1 MNDIVSSP
9 APAPCAPGTHTTSTT
24 AVSFNIRWLGL
35 TWEVAAIWYVILV
48 VACVSA
54 LAVFDS
60 ARVAELDG
68 VRRERLS
75 LFLSDLREKIET
87 DIRLGFDMGE
97 DRGAQARID
106 ELIRKDKSLRS
117 IEIFDI
123 SGKSR
128 ANTDRGS
135 IGESVSPE
143 WLQAMNVTSS
153 ALWTFATKD
162 EVVLGLPLKGGFGEI
177 SGQIAV
183 TYAPLAHGTGNADI
197 GHHKNLG
204 PLFVVL
210 ILIFFLPFLVTF
222 HYVCAIE
229 HQELILTG
237 ERRNGRNTDD
247 LAWTNVAN
255 ITTTVKSRLQSVMQ
269 QLDKSR

>member
-1 MNDIVSSP
+1 MNDRFTSP
-9 APAPCAPGTHTTSTT
+9 AAPPRAPGKHAPSTS

-60 ARVAELDG
+60 ARMAELDG

-87 DIRLGFDMGE
+87 DVRLGFDLSE

-123 SGKSR
+123 SGKSQ

-135 IGESVSPE
+135 IGESVSAE

-153 ALWTFATKD
+153 ALWTFTTKD
-162 EVVLGLPLKGGFGEI
+162 EVVLGLPVKGGFGEI
-177 SGQIAV
+177 AGQIAV
-183 TYAPLAHGTGNADI
+183 TYAPLAHNSGNADI
-197 GHHKNLG
+197 GQHKYLP

-210 ILIFFLPFLVTF
+210 ILIFFLPFLMTF
-222 HYVCAIE
+222 HYVRVIE
-229 HQELILTG
+229 HQELILTE
-237 ERRNGRNTDD
+237 ERRSDLDADD

-255 ITTTVKSRLQSVMQ
+255 LTTALKSRLQSVMQ